1 MQLGFSSPQAL
12 RTPLLLP
19 FRLGRGIII
28 ARMDGG
34 NGRQAKAGE
43 DAPVKST
50 ARRRV
55 GLLKRLSGF
64 AGRIALLGLHHLAK
78 RVPLPLLYR
87 VGEWL
92 GRLAYRLSRRYRT
105 VAERNLQ
112 MAYGDQW
119 TRQQRQQMVRQ
130 VFIHFA
136 KSLMEF
142 LVGDGLSSDDLRR
155 MVRLV
160 GEEHLQWC
168 LQQGKGTL
176 VITAHYGNW
185 EIAARY
191 LTQCKGY
198 VLNVVARDADDTA
211 TTVLVNRIREQG
223 GYRVI
228 PRGQAARA
236 VLQALKRNELVALL
250 PDQNAG
256 DLFVPF
262 FGRLAGTVAGPALLA
277 LRSGAPL
284 LPVFCTRQP
293 DNTYLF
299 EILPPLVVQPSGS
312 KERDVTETMTRLNA
326 IIEQQIRKHPS
337 QWLWLHNR
345 WKTRPPEE
353 VYAPSTAD

>member
-1 MQLGFSSPQAL
+1 M
-12 RTPLLLP
+12 
-19 FRLGRGIII
+19 
-28 ARMDGG
+28 
-34 NGRQAKAGE
+34 
-43 DAPVKST
+43 
-50 ARRRV
+50 
-55 GLLKRLSGF
+55 
-64 AGRIALLGLHHLAK
+64 
-78 RVPLPLLYR
+78 PLPVLYR
-87 VGEWL
+87 VAERL
-92 GRLAYRLSRRYRT
+92 GKLAYRLSRRYRT

-112 MAYGDQW
+112 MAYGESLSDEE
-119 TRQQRQQMVRQ
+119 RSRLVEQ

-142 LVGDGLSSDDLRR
+142 LVGDGLTPNDLHR
-155 MVRLV
+155 MVTLV

-168 LQQGKGTL
+168 LRQGKGTL
-176 VITAHYGNW
+176 IITAHYGNW

-191 LTQCKGY
+191 LTQCRGY
-198 VLNVVARDADDTA
+198 VLNVVARDADDSA
-211 TTVLVNRIREQG
+211 TTVLVNRIRELG

-228 PRGQAARA
+228 PRGQAARP

-256 DLFVPF
+256 DVFVPF

-299 EILPPLVVQPSGS
+299 EMLPPLVVQPSED
-312 KERDVTETMTRLNA
+312 KERDVREIMARITAL
-326 IIEQQIRKHPS
+326 IEQQIRKHPS

-353 VYAPSTAD
+353 MYASSATG

>member
-1 MQLGFSSPQAL
+1 MN
-12 RTPLLLP
+12 
-19 FRLGRGIII
+19 
-28 ARMDGG
+28 GG
-34 NGRQAKAGE
+34 NGQQSKPELGVRTRQRRAGI
-43 DAPVKST
+43 
-50 ARRRV
+50 
-55 GLLKRLSGF
+55 LKRISGF
-64 AGRIALLGLHHLAK
+64 AGRVALLGLHWLAK
-78 RVPLPLLYR
+78 RMPLPVLYR
-87 VGEWL
+87 VAERL
-92 GRLAYRLSRRYRT
+92 GKLAYRLSRRYRT

-112 MAYGDQW
+112 MAYGESLSDEE
-119 TRQQRQQMVRQ
+119 RSRLVEQ

-142 LVGDGLSSDDLRR
+142 LVGDGLTPNDLHRR
-155 MVRLV
+155 VTLV

-168 LQQGKGTL
+168 LRQGKGTL
-176 VITAHYGNW
+176 IITAHYGNW

-191 LTQCKGY
+191 LTQCRGY
-198 VLNVVARDADDTA
+198 VLNVVARDADDSA
-211 TTVLVNRIREQG
+211 TTVLVNRIRELG

-228 PRGQAARA
+228 PRGQAARP

-256 DLFVPF
+256 DVFVPF

-299 EILPPLVVQPSGS
+299 EMLPPLVVQPSGD
-312 KERDVTETMTRLNA
+312 KERDVREIMARITAL
-326 IIEQQIRKHPS
+326 IEQQIRKHPS

-353 VYAPSTAD
+353 MYASSTTG

>member
-1 MQLGFSSPQAL
+1 MN
-12 RTPLLLP
+12 
-19 FRLGRGIII
+19 
-28 ARMDGG
+28 GG
-34 NGRQAKAGE
+34 NGQHAKTGKSVPPAPRRAGI
-43 DAPVKST
+43 
-50 ARRRV
+50 
-55 GLLKRLSGF
+55 LKRVSGF
-64 AGRIALLGLHHLAK
+64 AGRIALLGLHHTAK
-78 RVPLPLLYR
+78 RVPLPVLYR
-87 VGEWL
+87 IGERL

-112 MAYGDQW
+112 MAYGESLSEEE
-119 TRQQRQQMVRQ
+119 RSRLVEQ
-130 VFIHFA
+130 VFVHFA

-142 LVGDGLSSDDLRR
+142 LVGDGLSPDDLRR
-155 MVRLV
+155 MVTLV

-176 VITAHYGNW
+176 TITAHYGNW

-198 VLNVVARDADDTA
+198 VLNVVARDADDSA
-211 TTVLVNRIREQG
+211 TTVLVNRIRERG

-228 PRGQAARA
+228 PRGQAARP

-256 DLFVPF
+256 DVFVPF

-284 LPVFCTRQP
+284 LPVFCTRQS

-299 EILPPLVVQPSGS
+299 EMLPPFVVQPSED
-312 KERDVTETMTRLNA
+312 KERDVTEIMARITAL
-326 IIEQQIRKHPS
+326 IEQQIRKHPS

-353 VYAPSTAD
+353 VYATSTAS

>member
-1 MQLGFSSPQAL
+1 M
-12 RTPLLLP
+12 
-19 FRLGRGIII
+19 
-28 ARMDGG
+28 
-34 NGRQAKAGE
+34 
-43 DAPVKST
+43 
-50 ARRRV
+50 
-55 GLLKRLSGF
+55 
-64 AGRIALLGLHHLAK
+64 AK
-78 RVPLPLLYR
+78 RAPLPLLYW
-87 VGEWL
+87 VGERL
-92 GRLAYRLSRRYRT
+92 GRMAYWLSRRYRR
-105 VAERNLQ
+105 VAEQNLQ
-112 MAYGDQW
+112 MAFGDKLSP
-119 TRQQRQQMVRQ
+119 QQRLHLVQQ
-130 VFIHFA
+130 VFVHFA
-136 KSLMEF
+136 KSLLEF
-142 LVGDGLSSDDLRR
+142 LRGDGFSPDDLRR

-168 LQQGKGTL
+168 VQQGRGTL
-176 VITAHYGNW
+176 IITAHYGNW

-198 VLNVVARDADDTA
+198 RLNVVARDADDGA
-211 TTVLVNRIREQG
+211 TTLLVNRLRERG

-228 PRGQAARA
+228 PRGQAVRP
-236 VLQALKRNELVALL
+236 VLQALRRNELVALL

-299 EILPPLVVQPSGS
+299 EMLPPLVAQPSGN
-312 KERDVTETMTRLNA
+312 KERDVLDIMTRLTA
-326 IIEQQIRKHPS
+326 LIEQQIRKHPA

-353 VYAPSTAD
+353 VYATSVTS

>member
-1 MQLGFSSPQAL
+1 MRPAQK
-12 RTPLLLP
+12 R
-19 FRLGRGIII
+19 
-28 ARMDGG
+28 
-34 NGRQAKAGE
+34 AG
-43 DAPVKST
+43 V
-50 ARRRV
+50 
-55 GLLKRLSGF
+55 LKRISGF
-64 AGRIALLGLHHLAK
+64 AGRIALLGLHSLAK
-78 RVPLPLLYR
+78 RTPLPVLYKI
-87 VGEWL
+87 GERL

-112 MAYGDQW
+112 MAYGESLPEEE
-119 TRQQRQQMVRQ
+119 RRRLAEQ

-142 LVGDGLSSDDLRR
+142 LVGDGLSPDDLRR
-155 MVRLV
+155 MVTLV

-168 LQQGKGTL
+168 IQQGKGTL
-176 VITAHYGNW
+176 IITAHYGNW

-191 LTQCKGY
+191 LAQCKGY
-198 VLNVVARDADDTA
+198 ILNVVARDADDSA
-211 TTVLVNRIREQG
+211 TTVLVNRLRERG

-228 PRGQAARA
+228 PRGQAARP

-256 DLFVPF
+256 DVFVPF

-299 EILPPLVVQPSGS
+299 EMLPPLRVQPSGD
-312 KERDVTETMTRLNA
+312 KERDVTEMMARITAL
-326 IIEQQIRKHPS
+326 IEQQVRKHPS

-353 VYAPSTAD
+353 VYATSAAR

>member
-1 MQLGFSSPQAL
+1 
-12 RTPLLLP
+12 
-19 FRLGRGIII
+19 
-28 ARMDGG
+28 MDGG
-34 NGRQAKAGE
+34 NGRQAKAGK
-43 DAPVKST
+43 DVRLAST
-50 ARRRV
+50 ARGQA

-78 RVPLPLLYR
+78 RVPLPVLYR
-87 VGEWL
+87 VGEQL
-92 GRLAYRLSRRYRT
+92 GKMAYRLSRRYRT

-112 MAYGDQW
+112 MAYGDSL
-119 TRQQRQQMVRQ
+119 TGEQRRQMVQQ

-142 LVGDGLSSDDLRR
+142 LVGDGLSPDDLRR
-155 MVRLV
+155 LVTLV

-176 VITAHYGNW
+176 IITAHYGNW
-185 EIAARY
+185 EMAARF
-191 LTQCKGY
+191 LTQCRGY
-198 VLNVVARDADDTA
+198 ILNVVARDADDTA

-228 PRGQAARA
+228 PRGQAVRA

-256 DLFVPF
+256 DVFVPF
-262 FGRLAGTVAGPALLA
+262 FGKLAGTVAGPALLA

-299 EILPPLVVQPSGS
+299 EILPPFVIQPSGN
-312 KERDVTETMTRLNA
+312 KERDVTETMARLNA

-353 VYAPSTAD
+353 VYATSTAD

>member
-1 MQLGFSSPQAL
+1 M
-12 RTPLLLP
+12 
-19 FRLGRGIII
+19 
-28 ARMDGG
+28 
-34 NGRQAKAGE
+34 
-43 DAPVKST
+43 
-50 ARRRV
+50 RRRD
-55 GLLKRLSGF
+55 GALKRVSGF
-64 AGRIALLGLHHLAK
+64 AGRVALLGLHQVAK
-78 RVPLPLLYR
+78 RVPLPVLYSM
-87 VGEWL
+87 GERL
-92 GRLAYRLSRRYRT
+92 GRVAYRLSRRYRT

-112 MAYGDQW
+112 MAYGHSLSEEER
-119 TRQQRQQMVRQ
+119 RQLVQQ

-142 LVGDGLSSDDLRR
+142 LVGDGLSTEDLRR
-155 MVRLV
+155 MVTLV

-198 VLNVVARDADDTA
+198 VLNVVARDADDSATA
-211 TTVLVNRIREQG
+211 VLVNRIREQG

-228 PRGQAARA
+228 PRGQAARR

-256 DLFVPF
+256 DVFVPF

-299 EILPPLVVQPSGS
+299 EMLPPFFVQSSGD
-312 KERDVTETMTRLNA
+312 KEHDVLEAMTRINTL
-326 IIEQQIRKHPS
+326 IEQQVRKHPS

-353 VYAPSTAD
+353 AHATGAAR

>member
-1 MQLGFSSPQAL
+1 MN
-12 RTPLLLP
+12 
-19 FRLGRGIII
+19 
-28 ARMDGG
+28 GG
-34 NGRQAKAGE
+34 NGRQGKAWTE
-43 DAPVKST
+43 ASPPNTV
-50 ARRRV
+50 RRRFSI
-55 GLLKRLSGF
+55 LKRVSGF
-64 AGRIALLGLHHLAK
+64 AGRVALLALHQLAK
-78 RVPLPLLYR
+78 RVPLPVLYR
-87 VGEWL
+87 IGERL

-105 VAERNLQ
+105 VAERNLR
-112 MAYGDQW
+112 MAYGDSLSGEQR
-119 TRQQRQQMVRQ
+119 RQLAQQ
-130 VFIHFA
+130 VFVHFA
-136 KSLMEF
+136 KSLVEF
-142 LVGDGLSSDDLRR
+142 LVGDGLSPDDLRR
-155 MVRLV
+155 MVTLV

-176 VITAHYGNW
+176 IITAHYGNW

-191 LTQCKGY
+191 LTQCKGH
-198 VLNVVARDADDTA
+198 VLNVVARDADDSA
-211 TTVLVNRIREQG
+211 TTVLVNRIRELG

-256 DLFVPF
+256 DVFVPF

-284 LPVFCTRQP
+284 LPAFCTRQP

-299 EILPPLVVQPSGS
+299 EMLPPLVVQPSGD
-312 KERDVTETMTRLNA
+312 KERDVTETMARITAL
-326 IIEQQIRKHPS
+326 IEQQIRKHPS

-353 VYAPSTAD
+353 IHATSAAR

>member
-1 MQLGFSSPQAL
+1 MN
-12 RTPLLLP
+12 R
-19 FRLGRGIII
+19 
-28 ARMDGG
+28 G
-34 NGRQAKAGE
+34 NGQLAKPETDVRIGQ
-43 DAPVKST
+43 
-50 ARRRV
+50 RRV
-55 GLLKRLSGF
+55 GIPKRISGF
-64 AGRIALLGLHHLAK
+64 TGRVALLGLHQLAK
-78 RVPLPLLYR
+78 RMPLPVLYR
-87 VGEWL
+87 VAERL
-92 GRLAYRLSRRYRT
+92 GKLAYRLSRRYRT
-105 VAERNLQ
+105 VADRNLR
-112 MAYGDQW
+112 MAYGESLSDNE
-119 TRQQRQQMVRQ
+119 RDRLVEQ

-142 LVGDGLSSDDLRR
+142 LVGDGLTPNDLHR
-155 MVRLV
+155 MVTLV

-168 LQQGKGTL
+168 LRQGKGTL
-176 VITAHYGNW
+176 IITAHYGNW

-191 LTQCKGY
+191 LTQCRGY
-198 VLNVVARDADDTA
+198 VLNVVARDTDDAA
-211 TTVLVNRIREQG
+211 TTVLVNRIREIG

-228 PRGQAARA
+228 PRGQAARP

-256 DLFVPF
+256 DVFVPF

-299 EILPPLVVQPSGS
+299 EMLPPLVVQPSDD
-312 KERDVTETMTRLNA
+312 KERDVREIMARITAL
-326 IIEQQIRKHPS
+326 IEQQIRKHPS

-353 VYAPSTAD
+353 VYATSAAS

>member
-1 MQLGFSSPQAL
+1 M
-12 RTPLLLP
+12 
-19 FRLGRGIII
+19 
-28 ARMDGG
+28 
-34 NGRQAKAGE
+34 
-43 DAPVKST
+43 
-50 ARRRV
+50 
-55 GLLKRLSGF
+55 
-64 AGRIALLGLHHLAK
+64 
-78 RVPLPLLYR
+78 LYR
-87 VGEWL
+87 VAERL
-92 GRLAYRLSRRYRT
+92 GKLAYRLSRRYRT

-112 MAYGDQW
+112 MAYGESLSDEE
-119 TRQQRQQMVRQ
+119 RSRLVEQ

-142 LVGDGLSSDDLRR
+142 LVGDGLTPNDLHR
-155 MVRLV
+155 MVTLV

-168 LQQGKGTL
+168 LRQGKGTL
-176 VITAHYGNW
+176 IITAHYGNW

-191 LTQCKGY
+191 LTQCRGY
-198 VLNVVARDADDTA
+198 VLNVVARDADDSA
-211 TTVLVNRIREQG
+211 TTVLVNRIRELG

-228 PRGQAARA
+228 PRGQAARP

-256 DLFVPF
+256 DVFVPF

-299 EILPPLVVQPSGS
+299 EMLPPLVVQPSED
-312 KERDVTETMTRLNA
+312 KERDVREIMARITAL
-326 IIEQQIRKHPS
+326 IEQQIRKHPS

-353 VYAPSTAD
+353 MYASSATG

>member
-1 MQLGFSSPQAL
+1 MAK
-12 RTPLLLP
+12 RTPL
-19 FRLGRGIII
+19 
-28 ARMDGG
+28 
-34 NGRQAKAGE
+34 
-43 DAPVKST
+43 PV
-50 ARRRV
+50 
-55 GLLKRLSGF
+55 
-64 AGRIALLGLHHLAK
+64 
-78 RVPLPLLYR
+78 LYR
-87 VGEWL
+87 IGERL

-105 VAERNLQ
+105 VAEHNLQ
-112 MAYGDQW
+112 MAYGESLSDGE
-119 TRQQRQQMVRQ
+119 RRRLVEQ

-142 LVGDGLSSDDLRR
+142 LVADGLSPNDLCR
-155 MVRLV
+155 MVTLK

-168 LQQGKGTL
+168 VQQGKGTL
-176 VITAHYGNW
+176 IITAHYGNW

-198 VLNVVARDADDTA
+198 VLNVVARDADDSATA
-211 TTVLVNRIREQG
+211 VLVNRIREQG
-223 GYRVI
+223 GYRVF
-228 PRGQAARA
+228 PRGQAVRA

-256 DLFVPF
+256 DVFVPF

-277 LRSGAPL
+277 LRSGAPI

-299 EILPPLVVQPSGS
+299 EMLPPFVVQPSGD
-312 KERDVTETMTRLNA
+312 KERDVTDTMAHITAL
-326 IIEQQIRKHPS
+326 IEQQVRKHPS

-353 VYAPSTAD
+353 VYATSTTS

>member
-1 MQLGFSSPQAL
+1 MN
-12 RTPLLLP
+12 
-19 FRLGRGIII
+19 
-28 ARMDGG
+28 GG
-34 NGRQAKAGE
+34 NGQQAKPE
-43 DAPVKST
+43 SDV
-50 ARRRV
+50 RV
-55 GLLKRLSGF
+55 GQRRAGILKRLSGF
-64 AGRIALLGLHHLAK
+64 AGRVALLGLHRLAK
-78 RVPLPLLYR
+78 RMPLPVLYR
-87 VGEWL
+87 VAERL
-92 GRLAYRLSRRYRT
+92 GKLAYRLSRRYRT

-112 MAYGDQW
+112 MAYGESLSDEE
-119 TRQQRQQMVRQ
+119 RRRLVEQ

-142 LVGDGLSSDDLRR
+142 LVGDGLTPNDLHR
-155 MVRLV
+155 MVTLV

-176 VITAHYGNW
+176 IITAHYGNW

-191 LTQCKGY
+191 LTQCRGY
-198 VLNVVARDADDTA
+198 VLNVVARDADDSA
-211 TTVLVNRIREQG
+211 TTVLVNRIREIG

-228 PRGQAARA
+228 PRGQAARP

-256 DLFVPF
+256 DVFVPF

-299 EILPPLVVQPSGS
+299 EMLPPLVVQPSED
-312 KERDVTETMTRLNA
+312 KERDVREIMARITAL
-326 IIEQQIRKHPS
+326 IEQQIRKHPS

-353 VYAPSTAD
+353 MYASSATG

>member
-1 MQLGFSSPQAL
+1 MRIAQRRA
-12 RTPLLLP
+12 
-19 FRLGRGIII
+19 GI
-28 ARMDGG
+28 
-34 NGRQAKAGE
+34 
-43 DAPVKST
+43 
-50 ARRRV
+50 
-55 GLLKRLSGF
+55 LKRLSGF
-64 AGRIALLGLHHLAK
+64 AGRVVLLGLHRLAK
-78 RVPLPLLYR
+78 QMPLPVLYR
-87 VGEWL
+87 VAERL
-92 GRLAYRLSRRYRT
+92 GKLACRLSRRYRT

-112 MAYGDQW
+112 MAYGESLSDEER
-119 TRQQRQQMVRQ
+119 TRLVEQ

-142 LVGDGLSSDDLRR
+142 LVGDGLTPNDLHR
-155 MVRLV
+155 MVTLV

-168 LQQGKGTL
+168 LRQGKGTL
-176 VITAHYGNW
+176 IITAHYGNW

-191 LTQCKGY
+191 LTQCRGY
-198 VLNVVARDADDTA
+198 VLNVVARDADDSA
-211 TTVLVNRIREQG
+211 TTVLVNRIRELG

-228 PRGQAARA
+228 PRGQAARP

-256 DLFVPF
+256 DVFVPF

-299 EILPPLVVQPSGS
+299 EMLPPLLVQPSED
-312 KERDVTETMTRLNA
+312 KERDVREIMARITSL
-326 IIEQQIRKHPS
+326 IEQQIRKHPS

-353 VYAPSTAD
+353 MYASSTAG